1 MKYTKGKWFT
11 RKCADG
17 EIDIA
22 SQLTETRQSP
32 SIAIALPVSSILAK
46 IGGGTTEANA
56 RLMASS
62 PVMLEAL
69 QEIEK
74 FAKEEFPTSSALLKH
89 SSPSYDLVASMKYDL
104 LQRILIITHK
114 VIAKAEGQEPP
125 VITGDKDTDEL
136 LEIERCNQED
146 KPWEMGTDQEGI
158 LMLDCEHKNK
168 PIYQPEE
175 KDTGIPESYTCDD
188 CGKEFDIPE
197 PDFDL
202 MNKE

>member
-1 MKYTKGKWFT
+1 
-11 RKCADG
+11 
-17 EIDIA
+17 
-22 SQLTETRQSP
+22 
-32 SIAIALPVSSILAK
+32 
-46 IGGGTTEANA
+46 
-56 RLMASS
+56 
-62 PVMLEAL
+62 
-69 QEIEK
+69 
-74 FAKEEFPTSSALLKH
+74 LKH

>member
-1 MKYTKGKWFT
+1 MKHTKGKWFP
-11 RKCADG
+11 RKCTDG

-22 SQLTETRQSP
+22 SHLSETMESP
-32 SIAIALPVSSILAK
+32 SIAIVQPVSSMLAK

-56 RLMASS
+56 RLIASA
-62 PVMLEAL
+62 PDMLEAL
-69 QEIEK
+69 QEICGDIW
-74 FAKEEFPTSSALLKH
+74 LLDDV
-89 SSPSYDLVASMKYDL
+89 PPDELTYDRLYK
-104 LQRILIITHK
+104 ILKDIGMFVEK

-197 PDFDL
+197 PDVDL

>member
-22 SQLTETRQSP
+22 SQLTETMESP
-32 SIAIALPVSSILAK
+32 SIAIALPVISILAK